1 MCKSFTKFEFFLNSV
16 LRVLELLQ
24 EIRIVAMLELYCQG
38 SNLPLS
44 VQFVE
49 AYCNRYCR
57 FLLIILKL
65 GDLRTEVY
73 S

>member
-49 AYCNRYCR
+49 AYCNRYWN
-57 FLLIILKL
+57 FLLILKL

>member
-24 EIRIVAMLELYCQG
+24 EIRIVAMLELYYQG

-49 AYCNRYCR
+49 AYCNRYWH
-57 FLLIILKL
+57 FLLILKL

>member
-1 MCKSFTKFEFFLNSV
+1 M
-16 LRVLELLQ
+16 LELLQ

-49 AYCNRYCR
+49 AYCNRYWH
-57 FLLIILKL
+57 FLLILKL

>member
-24 EIRIVAMLELYCQG
+24 DIRIVAMLEQG
-38 SNLPLS
+38 SNLPLR

-49 AYCNRYCR
+49 AYCNRYCH
-57 FLLIILKL
+57 FLLILKL

>member
-1 MCKSFTKFEFFLNSV
+1 MCKSFAKFEFFLNSV

-24 EIRIVAMLELYCQG
+24 DIRIVAMLEQG
-38 SNLPLS
+38 SNLPLR

-49 AYCNRYCR
+49 AYCNRYCH
-57 FLLIILKL
+57 FLLILKL

>member
-1 MCKSFTKFEFFLNSV
+1 MCKSFAKFEFFLNSV

-24 EIRIVAMLELYCQG
+24 DIRIVAMLELYCQG
-38 SNLPLS
+38 SNLPLR

-49 AYCNRYCR
+49 AYCNRYCH
-57 FLLIILKL
+57 FLLILKL